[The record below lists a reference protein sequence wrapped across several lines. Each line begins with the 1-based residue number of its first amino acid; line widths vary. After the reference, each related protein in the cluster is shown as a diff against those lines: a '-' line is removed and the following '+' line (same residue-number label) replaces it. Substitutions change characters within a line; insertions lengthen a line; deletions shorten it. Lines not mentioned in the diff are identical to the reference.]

1 MDTACFTFDVG
12 VSASYA
18 RYSFLSEHSS
28 NFTGNPNRISM
39 ARCCRLVCLV
49 GAAPYS
55 SVGYVIQTEEEI
67 EGMPG
72 NYTYSLFEGT
82 GGLYRCYVTNAFALS
97 RQLSVGINLG

>member
-39 ARCCRLVCLV
+39 GFR
-49 GAAPYS
+49 
-55 SVGYVIQTEEEI
+55 
-67 EGMPG
+67 
-72 NYTYSLFEGT
+72 
-82 GGLYRCYVTNAFALS
+82 
-97 RQLSVGINLG
+97 

>member
-39 ARCCRLVCLV
+39 ASVSCR
-49 GAAPYS
+49 A
-55 SVGYVIQTEEEI
+55 
-67 EGMPG
+67 GMP
-72 NYTYSLFEGT
+72 L
-82 GGLYRCYVTNAFALS
+82 
-97 RQLSVGINLG
+97 